1 MQYIKK
7 YNSKKRYKKVNAI
20 HKEIQFKETIQ
31 NSKCNT

>member
-7 YNSKKRYKKVNAI
+7 YNSKKRYKTVNVI
-20 HKEIQFKETIQ
+20 HKEIQDKEAIQ